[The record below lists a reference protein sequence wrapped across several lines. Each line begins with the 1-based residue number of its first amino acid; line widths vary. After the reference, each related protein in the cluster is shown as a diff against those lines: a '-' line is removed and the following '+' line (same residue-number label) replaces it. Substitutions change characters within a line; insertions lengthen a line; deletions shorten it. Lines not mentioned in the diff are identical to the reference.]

1 MDLTNYV
8 DVPSRFALALDKW
21 PDLRVVESSPEVV
34 TVGDQTFI
42 SVTMTVY
49 RTPDDLIP
57 ARGCAWEPI
66 PGKTSFTR
74 GSEMMN
80 ASTSALGR
88 AIGLMIP
95 FGKMASS
102 EEVRNRQTETGSQ
115 KPAGGS
121 AIPRTVQ
128 SATDSSGDS
137 PSIAQLRMIR
147 ALGHFD
153 AMPTTKAAA
162 STLITALKN
171 KATSSDEGVF

>member
-1 MDLTNYV
+1 MDLSNYV

-21 PDLRVVESSPEVV
+21 PDLRVVESPPEVV

-66 PGKTSFTR
+66 PGKSSFTR

-88 AIGLMIP
+88 AIGLMMP
-95 FGKMASS
+95 FGKMASM
-102 EEVRNRQTETGSQ
+102 EEVRNRQPDTRTQ
-115 KPAGGS
+115 KPAE
-121 AIPRTVQ
+121 RTE
-128 SATDSSGDS
+128 SLGDS
-137 PSIAQLRMIR
+137 PSDAQLRMIR
-147 ALGHFD
+147 ALGHSD

-171 KATSSDEGVF
+171 KATASDKGAF

>member
-1 MDLTNYV
+1 MDLSNYV

-21 PDLRVVESSPEVV
+21 PDLRVVESPPEVV

-49 RTPDDLIP
+49 RTPDDPCP

-66 PGKTSFTR
+66 PGKSSFTR

-88 AIGLMIP
+88 AIGLMMP
-95 FGKMASS
+95 FGKMASM
-102 EEVRNRQTETGSQ
+102 EEVRNRQPDTNTQ
-115 KPAGGS
+115 KPTN
-121 AIPRTVQ
+121 RTE
-128 SATDSSGDS
+128 SSGDS
-137 PSIAQLRMIR
+137 PSDAQLRMIR
-147 ALGHFD
+147 ALGHSD

-171 KATSSDEGVF
+171 KVTASDEGAF

>member
-1 MDLTNYV
+1 MDLSNYV

-21 PDLRVVESSPEVV
+21 PDLRVVESPPEVV

-66 PGKTSFTR
+66 PGKSSFTR

-88 AIGLMIP
+88 CIGLMMP
-95 FGKMASS
+95 FGKMASM
-102 EEVRNRQTETGSQ
+102 EEVRNRQPETRSQ
-115 KPAGGS
+115 KPAE
-121 AIPRTVQ
+121 RTE
-128 SATDSSGDS
+128 SLGDS
-137 PSIAQLRMIR
+137 PSDAQLRMIR
-147 ALGHFD
+147 ALGHSD

-171 KATSSDEGVF
+171 KVTASDEGAF

>member
-1 MDLTNYV
+1 MDLSNYV

-21 PDLRVVESSPEVV
+21 PDLRVVESPPEVV

-66 PGKTSFTR
+66 PGKSSFTR

-88 AIGLMIP
+88 AIGLMMP
-95 FGKMASS
+95 FGKMASM
-102 EEVRNRQTETGSQ
+102 EEVRNRQPETRTQ
-115 KPAGGS
+115 KPTD
-121 AIPRTVQ
+121 RTE
-128 SATDSSGDS
+128 SSGDS
-137 PSIAQLRMIR
+137 PSDAQLRMIR
-147 ALGHFD
+147 ALGHSD

-171 KATSSDEGVF
+171 KATSADEPAF

>member
-1 MDLTNYV
+1 MDLSNYV

-21 PDLRVVESSPEVV
+21 PDLRVVESPPEVV

-66 PGKTSFTR
+66 PGKSSFTR

-88 AIGLMIP
+88 CIGLMMP
-95 FGKMASS
+95 FGKMASM
-102 EEVRNRQTETGSQ
+102 EEVRNRQPETRSQ
-115 KPAGGS
+115 KPAE
-121 AIPRTVQ
+121 RTE
-128 SATDSSGDS
+128 SLGDS
-137 PSIAQLRMIR
+137 PSDAQLRMIR
-147 ALGHFD
+147 ALGHSD

-171 KATSSDEGVF
+171 KATSSDEGAF

>member
-1 MDLTNYV
+1 MDLSNYV

-21 PDLRVVESSPEVV
+21 PDLRVVESPPEVV

-66 PGKTSFTR
+66 PGKSSFTR

-88 AIGLMIP
+88 AIGLMMP
-95 FGKMASS
+95 FGKMASM
-102 EEVRNRQTETGSQ
+102 EEVRNRQPETRTQ
-115 KPAGGS
+115 KPAE
-121 AIPRTVQ
+121 RTE
-128 SATDSSGDS
+128 SIDHLPSLPTD
-137 PSIAQLRMIR
+137 AQLRMIR
-147 ALGHFD
+147 ALGHSD

-171 KATSSDEGVF
+171 KVTASDEGAF

>member
-1 MDLTNYV
+1 MDLSNYV

-21 PDLRVVESSPEVV
+21 PDLRVVESPPEVV

-66 PGKTSFTR
+66 PGKSSFTR

-88 AIGLMIP
+88 CIGLMMP
-95 FGKMASS
+95 FGKMASM
-102 EEVRNRQTETGSQ
+102 EEVRNRQPETPSQ
-115 KPAGGS
+115 KPVE
-121 AIPRTVQ
+121 RTE
-128 SATDSSGDS
+128 SSGDS
-137 PSIAQLRMIR
+137 PSPAQLRMIR
-147 ALGHFD
+147 ALGHSD

-171 KATSSDEGVF
+171 KATSSDEGAF

>member
-1 MDLTNYV
+1 MDLSNYV

-21 PDLRVVESSPEVV
+21 PDLRVVESPPEVV

-49 RTPDDLIP
+49 RTPDDPIA
-57 ARGCAWEPI
+57 ARGCAWEI
-66 PGKTSFTR
+66 FPGKSSFTR

-88 AIGLMIP
+88 AIGLMMP
-95 FGKMASS
+95 FGKMASM
-102 EEVRNRQTETGSQ
+102 EEVRNRQPETRTQ
-115 KPAGGS
+115 KPAH
-121 AIPRTVQ
+121 RTE
-128 SATDSSGDS
+128 SSQDS
-137 PSIAQLRMIR
+137 PSDAQLRMIR
-147 ALGHFD
+147 ALGHSD

-171 KATSSDEGVF
+171 KQTSSDEPLF

>member
-1 MDLTNYV
+1 MDLSNYV

-21 PDLRVVESSPEVV
+21 PDLRVVESPPEVV

-66 PGKTSFTR
+66 PGKSSFTR

-88 AIGLMIP
+88 AIGLMMP
-95 FGKMASS
+95 FGKMASM
-102 EEVRNRQTETGSQ
+102 EEVRNRQPETRTQ
-115 KPAGGS
+115 KPAE
-121 AIPRTVQ
+121 RTE
-128 SATDSSGDS
+128 SSGDS
-137 PSIAQLRMIR
+137 PSDAQLRMIR
-147 ALGHFD
+147 ALGHSD

-171 KATSSDEGVF
+171 KVTASDEGAF

>member
-1 MDLTNYV
+1 MDLSNYV

-21 PDLRVVESSPEVV
+21 PDLRVVESPPEVV

-66 PGKTSFTR
+66 PGKSSFTR

-88 AIGLMIP
+88 AIGLMMP
-95 FGKMASS
+95 FGKMAS
-102 EEVRNRQTETGSQ
+102 
-115 KPAGGS
+115 
-121 AIPRTVQ
+121 
-128 SATDSSGDS
+128 
-137 PSIAQLRMIR
+137 M
-147 ALGHFD
+147 
-153 AMPTTKAAA
+153 
-162 STLITALKN
+162 
-171 KATSSDEGVF
+171 

>member
-1 MDLTNYV
+1 MDLSNYV

-21 PDLRVVESSPEVV
+21 PDLRVVESPPEVV

-66 PGKTSFTR
+66 PGKSSFTR

-88 AIGLMIP
+88 CIGLMMP
-95 FGKMASS
+95 FGKMASM

-115 KPAGGS
+115 KPAEGRPPLDS
-121 AIPRTVQ
+121 LP
-128 SATDSSGDS
+128 SLPTD
-137 PSIAQLRMIR
+137 AQLRMIR
-147 ALGHFD
+147 ALGHSD
-153 AMPTTKAAA
+153 AMPTTKSAA
-162 STLITALKN
+162 STLITVLKN
-171 KATSSDEGVF
+171 KQTSSEEGPF

>member
-1 MDLTNYV
+1 MDLSNYV

-21 PDLRVVESSPEVV
+21 PDLRVVESPPEVV

-66 PGKTSFTR
+66 PGKSSFTR

-88 AIGLMIP
+88 CIGLMMP
-95 FGKMASS
+95 FGKMASM
-102 EEVRNRQTETGSQ
+102 EEVRNRQPDTGTQ
-115 KPAGGS
+115 KPAN
-121 AIPRTVQ
+121 RTE
-128 SATDSSGDS
+128 SIDHLPSLPTD
-137 PSIAQLRMIR
+137 AQLRMIR
-147 ALGHFD
+147 ALGHSD

-171 KATSSDEGVF
+171 KVTASDEGAF

>member
-1 MDLTNYV
+1 MDLSNYV

-21 PDLRVVESSPEVV
+21 PDLRVVESAPEVV

-49 RTPDDLIP
+49 RTPDYLIP

-66 PGKTSFTR
+66 PGKSSFTR

-95 FGKMASS
+95 FGKMASM
-102 EEVRNRQTETGSQ
+102 EEVRNRQPATGSQ
-115 KPAGGS
+115 
-121 AIPRTVQ
+121 
-128 SATDSSGDS
+128 
-137 PSIAQLRMIR
+137 
-147 ALGHFD
+147 
-153 AMPTTKAAA
+153 
-162 STLITALKN
+162 
-171 KATSSDEGVF
+171 

>member
-1 MDLTNYV
+1 MDLSNYV

-21 PDLRVVESSPEVV
+21 PDLRVVESPPEVV

-66 PGKTSFTR
+66 PGKSSFTR

-88 AIGLMIP
+88 AIGLMMP
-95 FGKMASS
+95 FGKMASM
-102 EEVRNRQTETGSQ
+102 EEVRNRQPDTGSQ
-115 KPAGGS
+115 KPAGAS
-121 AIPRTVQ
+121 QHRKIE
-128 SATDSSGDS
+128 SSTSEPIIDKAS
-137 PSIAQLRMIR
+137 DAQLRMIH
-147 ALGHFD
+147 ALGHRGE
-153 AMPTTKAAA
+153 MPTTKTAA

-171 KATSSDEGVF
+171 KVTASDEGAF

>member
-1 MDLTNYV
+1 MDLSNYV

-21 PDLRVVESSPEVV
+21 PDLRVVESPPEVV
-34 TVGDQTFI
+34 TVADQTFI

-49 RTPDDLIP
+49 RSPDDLIP

-66 PGKTSFTR
+66 PGKSSFTR

-95 FGKMASS
+95 FGKMASM
-102 EEVRNRQTETGSQ
+102 EEVRNRQPETGSQ

-121 AIPRTVQ
+121 AIPRTTE
-128 SATDSSGDS
+128 SATSSSGDS
-137 PSIAQLRMIR
+137 PSEAQLRMIR
-147 ALGHFD
+147 ALGHTRE
-153 AMPTTKAAA
+153 MPTTKSAA
-162 STLITALKN
+162 STLITVLKN
-171 KATSSDEGVF
+171 KQTSSGEPVF

>member
-1 MDLTNYV
+1 MDLSNYV

-21 PDLRVVESSPEVV
+21 PDLRVVESPPEVV

-66 PGKTSFTR
+66 PGKSSFTR

-88 AIGLMIP
+88 AIGLMMP
-95 FGKMASS
+95 FGKMASM
-102 EEVRNRQTETGSQ
+102 EEVRNRQSDTGAQ

-121 AIPRTVQ
+121 AIPRTTQ

-137 PSIAQLRMIR
+137 PSPAQLRMIR
-147 ALGHFD
+147 ALGHSD

-171 KATSSDEGVF
+171 KATASDEPLF

>member
-1 MDLTNYV
+1 MDLSNYV

-21 PDLRVVESSPEVV
+21 PDLRVVESPPEVV

-66 PGKTSFTR
+66 PGKSSFTR

-88 AIGLMIP
+88 AIGLMMP
-95 FGKMASS
+95 FGKMASM
-102 EEVRNRQTETGSQ
+102 EEVRNRQPDTNTQ
-115 KPAGGS
+115 KPTN
-121 AIPRTVQ
+121 RTE
-128 SATDSSGDS
+128 SIDHLPSLPTD
-137 PSIAQLRMIR
+137 AQLRMIR
-147 ALGHFD
+147 ALGHSD

-171 KATSSDEGVF
+171 KATSSDEGAF

>member
-1 MDLTNYV
+1 MDLSNYV

-21 PDLRVVESSPEVV
+21 PDLRVVESPPEVV

-66 PGKTSFTR
+66 PGKSSFTR

-88 AIGLMIP
+88 AIGLMMP
-95 FGKMASS
+95 FGKMASM
-102 EEVRNRQTETGSQ
+102 EEVRNRQPDTGSQ
-115 KPAGGS
+115 KRAETTS
-121 AIPRTVQ
+121 
-128 SATDSSGDS
+128 SSGDS
-137 PSIAQLRMIR
+137 PSDAQLRMIR
-147 ALGHFD
+147 ALGHSD
-153 AMPTTKAAA
+153 PMPTTKAAA

-171 KATSSDEGVF
+171 KVTASDEGAF

>member
-1 MDLTNYV
+1 MDLSNYV

-21 PDLRVVESSPEVV
+21 PDLRVVESPPEVV

-66 PGKTSFTR
+66 PGKSSFTR

-88 AIGLMIP
+88 CIGLMMP
-95 FGKMASS
+95 FGKMASM
-102 EEVRNRQTETGSQ
+102 EEVRNRQPETRTQ
-115 KPAGGS
+115 KPAE
-121 AIPRTVQ
+121 RTE
-128 SATDSSGDS
+128 SSSDS
-137 PSIAQLRMIR
+137 PSPAQLRMIR
-147 ALGHFD
+147 ALGHSD

-171 KATSSDEGVF
+171 KVTASDEGAF

>member
-1 MDLTNYV
+1 MDLSNYV

-21 PDLRVVESSPEVV
+21 PDLRVVESPPEVV

-66 PGKTSFTR
+66 PGKSSFTR

-88 AIGLMIP
+88 AIGLMMP
-95 FGKMASS
+95 FGKMASM
-102 EEVRNRQTETGSQ
+102 EEVRNRQPETRSQ
-115 KPAGGS
+115 KPAE
-121 AIPRTVQ
+121 RTE
-128 SATDSSGDS
+128 SSGDS
-137 PSIAQLRMIR
+137 PSPAQLRMIR
-147 ALGHFD
+147 ALGHSD

-171 KATSSDEGVF
+171 KVTASDEGAF

>member
-1 MDLTNYV
+1 MDLSNYV

-21 PDLRVVESSPEVV
+21 PDLRVVESPPEVV

-66 PGKTSFTR
+66 PGKSSFTR

-88 AIGLMIP
+88 AIGLMMP
-95 FGKMASS
+95 FGKMASM
-102 EEVRNRQTETGSQ
+102 EEVRNRQPETSTQ
-115 KPAGGS
+115 KPAE
-121 AIPRTVQ
+121 RTE
-128 SATDSSGDS
+128 SSGDS
-137 PSIAQLRMIR
+137 PSDAQLRMIR
-147 ALGHFD
+147 ALGHSD

-171 KATSSDEGVF
+171 KATASDEPLF

>member
-1 MDLTNYV
+1 MDLSNYV

-21 PDLRVVESSPEVV
+21 PDLRVVESPPEVV

-66 PGKTSFTR
+66 PGKSSFTR

-88 AIGLMIP
+88 CIGLMMP
-95 FGKMASS
+95 FGKMASM
-102 EEVRNRQTETGSQ
+102 EEVRNRQPETRTQ
-115 KPAGGS
+115 KPAD
-121 AIPRTVQ
+121 RTELL
-128 SATDSSGDS
+128 GDS
-137 PSIAQLRMIR
+137 PSDAQLRMIR
-147 ALGHFD
+147 ALGHSD

-171 KATSSDEGVF
+171 KVTASDEGAF

>member
-1 MDLTNYV
+1 MDLSNYV
-8 DVPSRFALALDKW
+8 DVPTRFALALDKW
-21 PDLRVVESSPEVV
+21 PDLRVVESPPEVV

-66 PGKTSFTR
+66 PGKSSFTR

-88 AIGLMIP
+88 CIGLMMP
-95 FGKMASS
+95 FGKMASM
-102 EEVRNRQTETGSQ
+102 EEVRNRQPETRTQ
-115 KPAGGS
+115 KPAETTSS
-121 AIPRTVQ
+121 A
-128 SATDSSGDS
+128 GDS
-137 PSIAQLRMIR
+137 PSDAQLRMIR
-147 ALGHFD
+147 ALGHSD

-171 KATSSDEGVF
+171 KVTASDEGAF

>member
-1 MDLTNYV
+1 MDLSNYV

-21 PDLRVVESSPEVV
+21 PDLRVVESPPEVV

-66 PGKTSFTR
+66 PGKSSFTR

-88 AIGLMIP
+88 AIGLMMP
-95 FGKMASS
+95 FGKMASM
-102 EEVRNRQTETGSQ
+102 EEVRNRQPETSTQ
-115 KPAGGS
+115 KPAE
-121 AIPRTVQ
+121 RTE
-128 SATDSSGDS
+128 SSGDS
-137 PSIAQLRMIR
+137 PSDAQLRMIR
-147 ALGHFD
+147 ALGHSD

-171 KATSSDEGVF
+171 KVTASDEGAF

>member
-1 MDLTNYV
+1 MDLSNYV
-8 DVPSRFALALDKW
+8 DVPTRFALALDKW
-21 PDLRVVESSPEVV
+21 PDLRVVESPPKVV

-57 ARGCAWEPI
+57 ARGFAWEPI
-66 PGKTSFTR
+66 PGKSSFTR

-88 AIGLMIP
+88 AIGLMMP
-95 FGKMASS
+95 FGKMASM
-102 EEVRNRQTETGSQ
+102 EEVRNRQPETRSQ
-115 KPAGGS
+115 KPAN
-121 AIPRTVQ
+121 RTE
-128 SATDSSGDS
+128 SIDHLPSLPTD
-137 PSIAQLRMIR
+137 AQLRMIR
-147 ALGHFD
+147 ALGHSD

-171 KATSSDEGVF
+171 KVTASDEGAF

>member
-1 MDLTNYV
+1 MDLSNYV

-21 PDLRVVESSPEVV
+21 PDLRVVESPPEVV

-66 PGKTSFTR
+66 PGKSSFTR

-88 AIGLMIP
+88 AIGLMMP
-95 FGKMASS
+95 FGKMASM
-102 EEVRNRQTETGSQ
+102 EEVRNRQPDTRTQ
-115 KPAGGS
+115 KPAE
-121 AIPRTVQ
+121 RTE
-128 SATDSSGDS
+128 SSSDS
-137 PSIAQLRMIR
+137 PSDAQLRMIR
-147 ALGHFD
+147 ALGHSD

-171 KATSSDEGVF
+171 KVTASDEGAF

>member
-1 MDLTNYV
+1 MDLSNYV

-21 PDLRVVESSPEVV
+21 PDLRVVESAPEVV
-34 TVGDQTFI
+34 IVGDQTFI

-49 RTPDDLIP
+49 RTLDDLLP

-66 PGKTSFTR
+66 PGKSSFTR

-95 FGKMASS
+95 FGKMASM
-102 EEVRNRQTETGSQ
+102 EEVRNRQPETRTQ
-115 KPAGGS
+115 KSAGGS
-121 AIPRTVQ
+121 AIPKTTQ
-128 SATDSSGDS
+128 SASADTGDS
-137 PSIAQLRMIR
+137 PSPAQLRMIR
-147 ALGHFD
+147 ALGHSD
-153 AMPTTKAAA
+153 VMPTTKAAA

-171 KATSSDEGVF
+171 KVTASDEGAF

>member
-1 MDLTNYV
+1 MDLSNYV

-21 PDLRVVESSPEVV
+21 PDLRVVESPPEVV

-66 PGKTSFTR
+66 PGKSSFTR

-88 AIGLMIP
+88 CIGLMMP
-95 FGKMASS
+95 FGKMASM
-102 EEVRNRQTETGSQ
+102 EEVRNRQPETRTQ
-115 KPAGGS
+115 KPAE
-121 AIPRTVQ
+121 RTE
-128 SATDSSGDS
+128 SSGDS
-137 PSIAQLRMIR
+137 PSDAQLRMIR
-147 ALGHFD
+147 ALGHSD

-171 KATSSDEGVF
+171 KVTASDEGAF